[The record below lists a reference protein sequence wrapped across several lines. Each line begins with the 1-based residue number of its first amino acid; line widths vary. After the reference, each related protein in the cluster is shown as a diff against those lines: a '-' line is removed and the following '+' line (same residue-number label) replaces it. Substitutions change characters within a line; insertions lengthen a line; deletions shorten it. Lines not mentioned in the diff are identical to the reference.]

1 MPAPVMLH
9 LEPDHPQ
16 RLAASQGD
24 VLRVMAGIV
33 WLTEPDGDDVFLRAG
48 DVWQLRG
55 GCHVLI
61 EALRG
66 PAAAVLEPVAAA
78 NRASTP
84 SGQRRLFTNAFGGR
98 LATGE
103 HTPAA

>member
-1 MPAPVMLH
+1 MSAPASLH
-9 LEPDHPQ
+9 FVPDQPQ
-16 RLAASQGD
+16 RLAASRGD

-48 DVWQLRG
+48 DAWQLRG
-55 GCHVLI
+55 GSHVLI

-84 SGQRRLFTNAFGGR
+84 SGQRRFFANAFGGR